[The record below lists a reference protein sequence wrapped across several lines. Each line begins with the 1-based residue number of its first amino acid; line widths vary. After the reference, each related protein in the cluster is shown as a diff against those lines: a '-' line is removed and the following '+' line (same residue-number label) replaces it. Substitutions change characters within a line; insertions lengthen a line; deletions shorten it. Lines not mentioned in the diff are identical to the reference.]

1 MTKAMEARFLEVG
14 RQDIPNPT
22 IIAKFFHPYSTQS
35 WYATEFNPEDRCF
48 FGWVD
53 GPFPELGY
61 FSLDEMEGLVSNGL
75 PMERDRHFGEVKL
88 NVIKFEKSK
97 GAQAIA

>member
-1 MTKAMEARFLEVG
+1 MKLLTQAMEARFLEVG
-14 RQDIPNPT
+14 RQDIPNP
-22 IIAKFFHPYSTQS
+22 
-35 WYATEFNPEDRCF
+35 EDHCF

-61 FSLDEMEGLVSNGL
+61 FSLDEMQGLRSHGL
-75 PMERDRHFGEVKL
+75 PIERDLHFGEVKL

-97 GAQAIA
+97 GAVQHA